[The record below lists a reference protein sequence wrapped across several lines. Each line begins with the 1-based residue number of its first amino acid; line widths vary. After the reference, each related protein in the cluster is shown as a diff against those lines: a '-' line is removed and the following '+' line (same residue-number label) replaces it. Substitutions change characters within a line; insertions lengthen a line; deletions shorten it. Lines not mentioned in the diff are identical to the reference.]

1 VRGRQ
6 FLSRSSVLS
15 NLLDDNVSELSE
27 NDTLFVVRVILTVIL
42 FLIAHDCKFCEP
54 MQVAQSDSCGST
66 TAVTGTVEGMGEL
79 L

>member
-27 NDTLFVVRVILTVIL
+27 NDTL
-42 FLIAHDCKFCEP
+42 CG
-54 MQVAQSDSCGST
+54 QSDSDSDFIPDST
-66 TAVTGTVEGMGEL
+66 DNDC
-79 L
+79 